1 MYKLPVKLDGIER
14 RKRSTGLL
22 HIVAG
27 LFLIVSAG
35 MYYFETVQQKS
46 PLMIL
51 LYGVAIVSLFYGF
64 FRQRL
69 DPAAKYNH
77 WVRLLQFI
85 SFTVLAIS
93 LVNSV
98 SIIRILSL
106 ALWAIVILFLMFTE
120 RKIFHDTDLQVKE
133 EGIFVPGYFR
143 NDLIP
148 WSGIEGFVLR
158 PDYLTITRTDKKYVQ
173 LELLKDVDPAQMEEI
188 NVYCARRKLAKVN
201 DEEGNLLTIE
211 GTR

>member
-1 MYKLPVKLDGIER
+1 MHKLAVKLDGIER

-35 MYYFETVQQKS
+35 MYYLETAEQKS
-46 PLMIL
+46 PLMLL
-51 LYGVAIVSLFYGF
+51 LYGVAIVSMLYGF
-64 FRQRL
+64 FRRRI
-69 DPAAKYNH
+69 DPVAKYNH

-85 SFTVLAIS
+85 AFTVLAIN
-93 LVNSV
+93 LLNSV
-98 SIIRILSL
+98 NIIRILSL

-120 RKIFHDTDLQVKE
+120 RKVFHDTDLQIKE

-158 PDYLTITRTDKKYVQ
+158 SDFLTITRADKKYVQ
-173 LELLKDVDPAQMEEI
+173 LELLKDVDPAEIDEI
-188 NVYCARRKLAKVN
+188 NFYCAKRTLN
-201 DEEGNLLTIE
+201 SGEG
-211 GTR
+211 